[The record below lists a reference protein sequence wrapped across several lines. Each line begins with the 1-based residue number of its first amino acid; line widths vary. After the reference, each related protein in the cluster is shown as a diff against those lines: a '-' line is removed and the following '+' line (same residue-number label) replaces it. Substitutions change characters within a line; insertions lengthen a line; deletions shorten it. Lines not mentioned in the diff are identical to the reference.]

1 LANFV
6 PNSCYRWARPAP
18 PRVTLPLGCAVAVSI
33 FIAAQLAVEH
43 VFNYR
48 TSVGILV
55 NLVCGSYF
63 LALMVRG
70 RGRA

>member
-1 LANFV
+1 M
-6 PNSCYRWARPAP
+6 
-18 PRVTLPLGCAVAVSI
+18 AVSI